1 MAASAGGGGISAA
14 PALASAVATAVPA
27 STRTASETRK
37 WERVSLFGARAY
49 VVLAGDTDRTARV
62 VDLSYGGVA
71 LQADAGT
78 ELPTIFQ
85 AVLHLPIVP
94 PVRVSLRRIY
104 ESRIAGGEPRFR
116 VGCALIRR

>member
-1 MAASAGGGGISAA
+1 V
-14 PALASAVATAVPA
+14 VAAVPG
-27 STRTASETRK
+27 STRPASETRK

-71 LQADAGT
+71 LQADAGMD
-78 ELPTIFQ
+78 LPTIFQ